1 MELDYNKLLDMVS
14 EMGYRL
20 MKSGAEIYRV
30 EESIQRLLQSYGAPR
45 GEVFAIP
52 NCLMVSLTSP
62 DGRPVTQIRRMP
74 THGTDI
80 YLLEKYNGLCRR
92 LCRETPAFEEALE
105 QMEAITRTHR
115 VYSLPTQLAAHF
127 LGCGMFSLFYG
138 GTPADGLCGGL
149 CGMVIGLC
157 MALMTRLGANL
168 FFRTIAGGAAS
179 ALAAVALTR
188 LGVGQNQDADG
199 PGARHRHDQRHAGH
213 HGRRYGGGHQQGGGG
228 AAHRRGHRS
237 GHRPGPGPDPDGDG
251 RRAMRE
257 ALLYLLPCVYAF
269 LACIGFSMLF
279 NIHGAGMLICAG
291 GGALGWLC
299 YLLTGPL
306 VGNDIIQS
314 FFAALV
320 ISAWSEVM
328 ARLRKCPVTSYL
340 LVALFPLV
348 PGGGIYYTMEHAL
361 NGDTELF
368 LDTLMHTLGLAGALA
383 VGVLLV
389 ASVVRLFTTY
399 QSRRRG

>member
-1 MELDYNKLLDMVS
+1 
-14 EMGYRL
+14 
-20 MKSGAEIYRV
+20 
-30 EESIQRLLQSYGAPR
+30 
-45 GEVFAIP
+45 
-52 NCLMVSLTSP
+52 
-62 DGRPVTQIRRMP
+62 
-74 THGTDI
+74 
-80 YLLEKYNGLCRR
+80 
-92 LCRETPAFEEALE
+92 
-105 QMEAITRTHR
+105 
-115 VYSLPTQLAAHF
+115 
-127 LGCGMFSLFYG
+127 
-138 GTPADGLCGGL
+138 
-149 CGMVIGLC
+149 
-157 MALMTRLGANL
+157 
-168 FFRTIAGGAAS
+168 
-179 ALAAVALTR
+179 
-188 LGVGQNQDADG
+188 
-199 PGARHRHDQRHAGH
+199 
-213 HGRRYGGGHQQGGGG
+213 
-228 AAHRRGHRS
+228 
-237 GHRPGPGPDPDGDG
+237 
-251 RRAMRE
+251 MRE

-340 LVALFPLV
+340 LVALFPL
-348 PGGGIYYTMEHAL
+348 
-361 NGDTELF
+361 
-368 LDTLMHTLGLAGALA
+368 HTLGLAGALA

>member
-1 MELDYNKLLDMVS
+1 
-14 EMGYRL
+14 
-20 MKSGAEIYRV
+20 
-30 EESIQRLLQSYGAPR
+30 
-45 GEVFAIP
+45 
-52 NCLMVSLTSP
+52 
-62 DGRPVTQIRRMP
+62 
-74 THGTDI
+74 
-80 YLLEKYNGLCRR
+80 
-92 LCRETPAFEEALE
+92 
-105 QMEAITRTHR
+105 
-115 VYSLPTQLAAHF
+115 
-127 LGCGMFSLFYG
+127 
-138 GTPADGLCGGL
+138 
-149 CGMVIGLC
+149 
-157 MALMTRLGANL
+157 
-168 FFRTIAGGAAS
+168 
-179 ALAAVALTR
+179 
-188 LGVGQNQDADG
+188 
-199 PGARHRHDQRHAGH
+199 
-213 HGRRYGGGHQQGGGG
+213 
-228 AAHRRGHRS
+228 
-237 GHRPGPGPDPDGDG
+237 
-251 RRAMRE
+251 MRE

-383 VGVLLV
+383 VGVLAFLMVASYFMLV

>member
-1 MELDYNKLLDMVS
+1 
-14 EMGYRL
+14 
-20 MKSGAEIYRV
+20 
-30 EESIQRLLQSYGAPR
+30 
-45 GEVFAIP
+45 
-52 NCLMVSLTSP
+52 
-62 DGRPVTQIRRMP
+62 
-74 THGTDI
+74 
-80 YLLEKYNGLCRR
+80 
-92 LCRETPAFEEALE
+92 
-105 QMEAITRTHR
+105 
-115 VYSLPTQLAAHF
+115 
-127 LGCGMFSLFYG
+127 
-138 GTPADGLCGGL
+138 
-149 CGMVIGLC
+149 
-157 MALMTRLGANL
+157 
-168 FFRTIAGGAAS
+168 
-179 ALAAVALTR
+179 
-188 LGVGQNQDADG
+188 
-199 PGARHRHDQRHAGH
+199 
-213 HGRRYGGGHQQGGGG
+213 
-228 AAHRRGHRS
+228 
-237 GHRPGPGPDPDGDG
+237 
-251 RRAMRE
+251 MRE

-320 ISAWSEVM
+320 RSACSE
-328 ARLRKCPVTSYL
+328 
-340 LVALFPLV
+340 ALFPLV